1 MTEDSG
7 TDLTFGEC
15 KIMDTLKDTKTET
28 VAHDTDAMDNL
39 ED

>member
-15 KIMDTLKDTKTET
+15 KRMDKLKDTKTET
-28 VAHDTDAMDNL
+28 VAYDTDAMDNL
-39 ED
+39 KD